1 MQIGFLLKGKFIK
14 IKCVEMKDWKIR
26 FILCTSIF
34 YFNACAFINRRYY
47 TDPVAYFERATRQAP
62 YDAVIVPGFPHIKDS
77 MTVVVQNRV
86 IWAWYLYSK
95 GMTKNIIFSGG
106 AVYSPYKEA
115 EIMALY
121 AIQLGIPKEHIFVE
135 IQAEHSTENLYY
147 SYKIA
152 EQNGFKRV
160 AVATDPTQ
168 SSFMYSVNNHRFKIP
183 VDFIPIVY
191 DTLKQLPR
199 VKPDIN
205 QDTALVANFISITER
220 EGLWK
225 RLRGTRG
232 RKVDRLMKEDRKNN
246 KQ

>member
-1 MQIGFLLKGKFIK
+1 
-14 IKCVEMKDWKIR
+14 MKDWKIR
-26 FILCTSIF
+26 FILFTSIF

-47 TDPVAYFERATRQAP
+47 TDPVLYFEKALLQAP

-86 IWAWYLYSK
+86 IWANYLYSK
-95 GMTKNIIFSGG
+95 GIVKNIIFSGG

-115 EIMALY
+115 EIMAMY
-121 AIQLGIPKEHIFVE
+121 AIQLGVPAEHIFIE
-135 IQAEHSTENLYY
+135 TLAEHSTENLYY
-147 SYKIA
+147 SYKVA
-152 EQNGFKRV
+152 ELNGFERI

-168 SSFMYSVNNHRFKIP
+168 SSFMYSINNHRFKIP

-205 QDTALVANFISITER
+205 QDTALVLDFVSIIDR
-220 EGLWK
+220 EGLLK

-232 RKVDRLMKEDRKNN
+232 KKVDKMMKEDRRAN
-246 KQ
+246 Q